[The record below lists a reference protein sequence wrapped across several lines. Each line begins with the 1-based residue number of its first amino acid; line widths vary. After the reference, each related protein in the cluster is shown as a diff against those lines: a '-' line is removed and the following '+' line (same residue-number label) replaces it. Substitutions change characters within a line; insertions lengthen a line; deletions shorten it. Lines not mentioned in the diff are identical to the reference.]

1 MRAVMKMTW
10 RSVKTF
16 FGRYMALLLI
26 VAISVGF
33 FAGLK
38 ITTDSMLNTGEIYL
52 DEQNFY
58 DYRLF
63 STLGF
68 TEDDVKA
75 FSELDGVELAEGT
88 KSANV
93 LIDYE
98 DNKKAVTL
106 MSVTEK
112 INLPS
117 LVSGRMPTERTECLA
132 DSKFYDEDDIGT
144 TVSLSAE
151 NDESVGEQIDGTEF
165 MIVGLAQSPLHLG
178 IDRGTT
184 DIGNGS
190 VFAFFYLHKD
200 AFLTEAYT
208 EINLTLLGSAE
219 LELYS
224 DAYDDII
231 SDHKTSVTA
240 LCKELATN
248 RYESLVE
255 ESGVTDEMAAM
266 LGYESAAALLEEEHG
281 LSAPDTYVLTRNE
294 NAGYVS
300 FENDTAIVGGVAN
313 IFPVFFILIALLV
326 CITTMTRMVDEERT
340 QIGVLKA
347 MGFSGGK
354 IMAKYLLYAG
364 SATVIGWAIGFF
376 VCTWGLP
383 QVFWFA
389 YSVLYDFAP
398 MPYLFSDGLA
408 VMTLVVSLAAILGAT
423 FISCRKELISV
434 PAKLIRPKATKNGK
448 RIFLEKITPIWK
460 RLPFL
465 SKIVF
470 RNMFRYKRRL
480 FMMLIGIGCCAGLVV
495 TAFGVRDSMINIG
508 SSQFEEIQKYDME
521 ASFEDGS
528 EEAIKKELDG
538 IAEINNYMTVS
549 SNRVDLHG
557 EKTMN
562 SVTLMSFSDTERIA
576 EFWTFAKDGEGL
588 AMPKAGE
595 ALVNTKIAEKLNLSV
610 GDTFEIQN
618 ADMQTCEVKVSGI
631 YDNYIY
637 NYVMI
642 NDKTYSDAFG
652 EWAANTVLISMTG
665 DDEALAERLTEMD
678 EISSISRLSTM
689 KETVDN
695 ALSCLNYIIWIV
707 VGFSGALAFIVI
719 FNLTN
724 INIAERSREIATV
737 EVLGFYPKETN
748 SYVLRENLIL
758 SVLASIIGLPLGT
771 LFHRIVMSMI
781 LIDSFAFDVKVT
793 AISYV
798 LSLVCTVL
806 FAVIVNL
813 FMRKQ
818 IGNIKMAESLKAVE

>member
-1 MRAVMKMTW
+1 MC
-10 RSVKTF
+10 
-16 FGRYMALLLI
+16 
-26 VAISVGF
+26 
-33 FAGLK
+33 
-38 ITTDSMLNTGEIYL
+38 
-52 DEQNFY
+52 
-58 DYRLF
+58 
-63 STLGF
+63 
-68 TEDDVKA
+68 
-75 FSELDGVELAEGT
+75 
-88 KSANV
+88 
-93 LIDYE
+93 
-98 DNKKAVTL
+98 
-106 MSVTEK
+106 VTEK

-117 LVSGRMPTERTECLA
+117 LVSGRMPTAQNECLA

-144 TVSLSAE
+144 KVSLSAE
-151 NDESVGEQIDGTEF
+151 NAESVGEQIDGTEF
-165 MIVGLAQSPLHLG
+165 IIVGLAESPLHLG

-190 VFAFFYLHKD
+190 VFAFLYVHKD

-208 EINLTLLGSAE
+208 EINLTLKGSAE

-224 DAYDDII
+224 DEYDDLI
-231 SDHKTSVTA
+231 SDNKAAVTA
-240 LCKELATN
+240 LCKERATI
-248 RYESLVE
+248 RYESLIE
-255 ESGVTDEMAAM
+255 ESGVTDQMVAM
-266 LGYESAAALLEEEHG
+266 LGYESAVALLEEEYG

-383 QVFWFA
+383 QIFWFA
-389 YSVLYDFAP
+389 YSVLYDFAA
-398 MPYLFSDGLA
+398 MPYLFSSGLA
-408 VMTLVVSLAAILGAT
+408 VMTLVFSLAAILGAT

-448 RIFLEKITPIWK
+448 RIFLEKFTSLWK

-521 ASFEDGS
+521 ASFEAGS
-528 EEAIKKELDG
+528 EAAVKEKFDELS
-538 IAEINNYMTVS
+538 EITEYLTAS

-557 EKTMN
+557 DKTMN
-562 SVTLMSFSDTERIA
+562 SVTLMSFTDTERVSS
-576 EFWTFAKDGEGL
+576 FWTFAKDGEGL
-588 AMPKAGE
+588 TMPKAGE

-610 GDTFEIQN
+610 GDSFEIQDS
-618 ADMQTCEVKVSGI
+618 DMQTCIVKVSGI
-631 YDNYIY
+631 FDNYIY
-637 NYVMI
+637 NYVII
-642 NDKTYSDAFG
+642 NDETYSDAFG
-652 EWAANTVLISMTG
+652 EWTANTALISMTG

-678 EISSISRLSTM
+678 EISSVSRLSTM

-737 EVLGFYPKETN
+737 QVLGFYPKETN

-758 SVLASIIGLPLGT
+758 SVIASIIGLPLGT

-793 AISYV
+793 AVSYV
-798 LSLVCTVL
+798 LSLICTVL

-818 IGNIKMAESLKAVE
+818 ISNIKMAESLKAVE